1 VRREPVLDH
10 DYHPPRLV
18 RCVGWRRCMRC
29 SEPFWSE
36 DVVRLC
42 LCDGDSGCRDRD
54 SRFAQGETGGS
65 YGRFRD

>member
-1 VRREPVLDH
+1 
-10 DYHPPRLV
+10 
-18 RCVGWRRCMRC
+18 MRC